1 VRGFLEKTFKKH
13 PEIRP
18 VIRNDPPVFTSNHA
32 AFFTRA
38 MQEKA
43 AARARGTLHLTKAGH
58 L

>member
-18 VIRNDPPVFTSNHA
+18 VIQNDPPVFTSNHA
-32 AFFTRA
+32 PFFTRT
-38 MQEKA
+38 MQKKA
-43 AARARGTLHLTKAGH
+43 SANDRGLLHINKAGH